1 MSVRAA
7 FVVSKLSLEELMS
20 FLAKFVSPPFRILA
34 TLTILPLVLS
44 ACGSPRSHP
53 ATDSQLEWAPG
64 VNVAIDPMAIT
75 KEIRQAVEG
84 PQKRD
89 SYIKGLCESSF
100 YAVNG
105 AAYKQKV
112 SPYNIMVFNMGLA
125 YKQELRGVQYMQ
137 TFTYDGTTYGVWAF
151 EDGAF
156 ENKGDGGYSN
166 WCMMG
171 WHDHQEGQ
179 GAKRVNFTRPA
190 GLFRP

>member
-1 MSVRAA
+1 
-7 FVVSKLSLEELMS
+7 MS
-20 FLAKFVSPPFRILA
+20 FLPKLWSPSLRILSSV
-34 TLTILPLVLS
+34 TILPILSLTLS
-44 ACGSPRSHP
+44 ACGSPKSDT
-53 ATDSQLEWAPG
+53 AKESQLEWAPN
-64 VNVAIDPMAIT
+64 VNFTIDPIAIT

-84 PQKRD
+84 PQKRL
-89 SYIKGLCESSF
+89 SFIKGLCESSF
-100 YAVNG
+100 YAFNS
-105 AAYKQKV
+105 AAYKQK
-112 SPYNIMVFNMGLA
+112 SRPYNIMVFNMGLA

-137 TFTYDGTTYGVWAF
+137 TFTQDGTTYGVWAF

-179 GAKRVNFTRPA
+179 GAKRVNFTRPK